1 MVARDLY
8 PVPGG
13 AVSRRISQ
21 DKLRCVISKMGCLS
35 SKEKYNVNK
44 EERGL
49 RTHRVPDNRFSDNS
63 AYRGTLSRPAS
74 QQNFTV
80 TLDRGMVRDKA
91 DHSMNNT
98 NLVNGRLA
106 RNCSEKSSGLSSRN
120 QFDRASQLRRS
131 KKKRRKSDDNML
143 TPRKDQSMTDSSV
156 GTPNTA
162 LEIVKQ
168 ETRSLNVTSHSIN
181 SRAEYNSTYGNLI

>member
-1 MVARDLY
+1 
-8 PVPGG
+8 
-13 AVSRRISQ
+13 
-21 DKLRCVISKMGCLS
+21 MGCLS

-63 AYRGTLSRPAS
+63 AYRGTLSRPVS

-80 TLDRGMVRDKA
+80 TLDRGMVGDKPALDKRVVGDHTTLNREVVRDKT
-91 DHSMNNT
+91 DNSMKNT
-98 NLVNGRLA
+98 SLVNGSVT
-106 RNCSEKSSGLSSRN
+106 RNCSEKSNGLSSRN

-131 KKKRRKSDDNML
+131 KKKRRKSDDNIL
-143 TPRKDQSMTDSSV
+143 TPRKDQSMNDSSV
-156 GTPNTA
+156 GTPTTA

-168 ETRSLNVTSHSIN
+168 ETRSLNVTSHSIS